1 MWHNCM
7 IWLCFCTIQRKE
19 EFIRQTLE
27 EKRARGEIAGEFY
40 AGTWLQFSSLF
51 PCRPY
56 QAFHGESLHGN
67 EPVFMKWFY
76 SLPTEDVKT
85 LTANELSVFYKQFLD
100 EKFQDHMNYSKL
112 VTAHCYDL
120 PINFSIMLISGL
132 GVFNWFSIE
141 ICRVNYMHGSNHIGF
156 SIWQWNR
163 GHLLLHES
171 SGCPKWG

>member
-1 MWHNCM
+1 MGCVTVTYRRENCRGYSWRCGLSTTTSGSNTTHSFKRYMHVCCLAGYVTQLHDM
-7 IWLCFCTIQRKE
+7 IVLLYNQRKE

-112 VTAHCYDL
+112 VTAHCYD
-120 PINFSIMLISGL
+120 S
-132 GVFNWFSIE
+132 
-141 ICRVNYMHGSNHIGF
+141 H
-156 SIWQWNR
+156 
-163 GHLLLHES
+163 S
-171 SGCPKWG
+171 SHKL